1 MKFVLILGIIV
12 SILLI
17 LVVLIQNPK
26 GGGIASNFSSGNQ
39 ILGVRRTNAFVEKV
53 TWILAG
59 ALLVLALIS
68 TMTSSS
74 VSSGPAKSIMQ
85 QKIENNDFQ
94 NNPDNLP
101 PVDQGG
107 PVNQG
112 EEIPIEPGSVPE

>member
-12 SILLI
+12 SVLLT

-39 ILGVRRTNAFVEKV
+39 ILGVRRTNAFIEKV

-68 TMTSSS
+68 TMTSTS
-74 VSSGPAKSIMQ
+74 VTEGPEKSIMQ
-85 QKIENNDFQ
+85 QKIDNNDFES
-94 NNPDNLP
+94 NPNFTP
-101 PVDQGG
+101 PVEQEQM
-107 PVNQG
+107 P
-112 EEIPIEPGSVPE
+112 EEAPLQ